1 MASVFLCSPTN
12 STMFTT
18 CCEVAICDDQ
28 TKCPVCRQ
36 SVEPT
41 GARNRWLYAY
51 GRIKRGGGYGNHR
64 PSDNP
69 NWGKKETP
77 DAR

>member
-28 TKCPVCRQ
+28 SFCPLCKEEVFPGPDNTNHQRR
-36 SVEPT
+36 T
-41 GARNRWLYAY
+41 MRWERAY
-51 GRIKRGGGYGNHR
+51 GPTRRANAAR
-64 PSDNP
+64 
-69 NWGKKETP
+69 
-77 DAR
+77 DALLRR